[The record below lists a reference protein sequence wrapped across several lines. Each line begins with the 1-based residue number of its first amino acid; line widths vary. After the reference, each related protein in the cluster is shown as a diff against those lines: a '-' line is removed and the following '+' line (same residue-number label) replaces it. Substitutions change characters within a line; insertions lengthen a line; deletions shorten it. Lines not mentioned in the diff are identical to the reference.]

1 MFESKHFTITFQT
14 APGEDADLPGEEAQ
28 KLVQEASRFRGD
40 VVNQVV
46 YIEDKLNQYF
56 ARYFHDSSEKS
67 EKLQSRPFDR
77 KARRFR
83 SIVRGAATND
93 VPGPEDDLIWLGE
106 LRNTRAHG
114 KLIYEPRTGQLKIWN
129 RRTSHLIILT
139 ESLRTEIDE
148 KVTRVDV
155 LLNGLL
161 AKQ

>member
-1 MFESKHFTITFQT
+1 LGCYATNRVTLQT
-14 APGEDADLPGEEAQ
+14 APGEDADLPGEETK
-28 KLVQEASRFRGD
+28 KLVQEASKFRGD

-56 ARYFHDSSEKS
+56 ARYFHDNPEKS

-77 KARRFR
+77 KARQFR
-83 SIVRGAATND
+83 SIVRSTATND
-93 VPGPEDDLIWLGE
+93 VPGPQDDLIWLGE
-106 LRNTRAHG
+106 LRNTLAHG

-139 ESLRTEIDE
+139 EALRAENDE
-148 KVTRVDV
+148 KVIRVDEF
-155 LLNGLL
+155 LNGLL